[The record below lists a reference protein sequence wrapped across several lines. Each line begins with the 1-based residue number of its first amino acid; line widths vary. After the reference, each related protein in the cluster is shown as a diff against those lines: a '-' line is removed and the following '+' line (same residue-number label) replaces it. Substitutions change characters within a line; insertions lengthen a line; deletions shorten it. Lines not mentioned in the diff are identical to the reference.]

1 MIAEDTRLLLGSHIG
16 LLYLLSEEE
25 DLFASFSV
33 VDLLYLLERL
43 AIFILVWTS
52 VSSRVFGQCIGHGS
66 TDHGGG
72 GAAGPGVA
80 HVLRLPQVAPGHS
93 LLRRG
98 EAVAGEL
105 LVASLR
111 RLGRAFPVSLR
122 EFKGKHLT

>member
-1 MIAEDTRLLLGSHIG
+1 MSGLPFRPEFLGSVLDMGRPEIGLYQLLPLDVLRLL
-16 LLYLLSEEE
+16 
-25 DLFASFSV
+25 
-33 VDLLYLLERL
+33 
-43 AIFILVWTS
+43 
-52 VSSRVFGQCIGHGS
+52 

-111 RLGRAFPVSLR
+111 RLGRAFPEDTMFQSRLA
-122 EFKGKHLT
+122 